1 MRQTSFIEFTEK
13 SFWQSLKSGRFAR
26 MVKEESK
33 GQELGGPHEVFNI
46 IKPIFAENPDVE
58 RMYGIFL
65 DTRNRILAIEKL
77 FMGSLTSASVYPR
90 EIVKKVLSHK
100 AGAAVITHNHP
111 SGNTQPSSEDKQI
124 TKKVAMALAAI
135 DVSLHDH
142 IIVGDGY
149 YSFSEH
155 GLMEGITDEFNK
167 ILSCPTAIKQER
179 RNVWEYKSPK
189 KSTPQS

>member
-1 MRQTSFIEFTEK
+1 MRQTSFIEPTEK

-26 MVKEESK
+26 MVKEESR

-46 IKPIFAENPDVE
+46 IKPIFAENVDVE

-77 FMGSLTSASVYPR
+77 STGSLTSASIYPR
-90 EIVKKVLSHK
+90 EIVKKVLSLK
-100 AGAAVITHNHP
+100 AGAVVMTHNHP
-111 SGNTQPSSEDKQI
+111 SNHLQPSNEDKQI
-124 TKKVAMALAAI
+124 TKKGAMALSAI
-135 DVSLHDH
+135 DVNLHDH

-167 ILSCPTAIKQER
+167 ILSCPP
-179 RNVWEYKSPK
+179 SH
-189 KSTPQS
+189 